1 MAFTVVL
8 DVNVTVHVV
17 LAARGRRRIHV
28 VLTSGRLLAET
39 AFPVEVAVGGECLV
53 VIGTHLQQT
62 SN

>member
-17 LAARGRRRIHV
+17 LAARGRAYF
-28 VLTSGRLLAET
+28 VLVGSRLFAET
-39 AFPVEVAVGGECLV
+39 AFPVEVAVGGESLV